1 MTQESTNSSGTG
13 RFFGVLLRLLL
24 VVIVGVLIGG
34 GIFYAVV
41 AGGPALYRAYVQ
53 PIESSIARI
62 EGAQT
67 GQSEYNEFL
76 NDRVEGLQARV
87 EAMEGQSDGYK
98 QTLSELQS
106 QVDSI
111 NATLDA
117 SEGDVQ
123 ADAMENLRQETE
135 TQVAELQSEIDEIVS
150 KVDNLDQAVGD
161 LSSSV
166 DDTEQSLVEMADQMS
181 DQDTPIE
188 ALRRE
193 LRLVQAMELLTRARM
208 NIAENNIG
216 RATEDITAAQ
226 ELLTKLESLVPEYQ
240 TETVAT
246 ISERVGSALEMIP
259 DSPVLAADE
268 LEIAWELLRRGLPG
282 EPELQAAPDAAPTE
296 VEATPTPSTSS

>member
-1 MTQESTNSSGTG
+1 MTQESTNSSGIS

-24 VVIVGVLIGG
+24 VVIIGVLIGG

-41 AGGPALYRAYVQ
+41 AGGPALYRAYIQ

-87 EAMEGQSDGYK
+87 EAMESQSDGYK
-98 QTLSELQS
+98 QMLSELQS
-106 QVDSI
+106 QIDSI
-111 NATLDA
+111 NATPDT
-117 SEGDVQ
+117 SEGDVK
-123 ADAMENLRQETE
+123 ADIENLRQDTE
-135 TQVAELQSEIDEIVS
+135 TQVAELQTTIDEIVP
-150 KVDNLDQAVGD
+150 KIDNLDQAVGD

-166 DDTEQSLVEMADQMS
+166 DDTEQSLIEMADQMS

-226 ELLTKLESLVPEYQ
+226 ELLTNLESLVPEYQ
-240 TETVAT
+240 TETVAA
-246 ISERVGSALEMIP
+246 INERVGSALEMIP

>member
-1 MTQESTNSSGTG
+1 MTQESTNSSGIS

-24 VVIVGVLIGG
+24 VVIIGVLIGG

-41 AGGPALYRAYVQ
+41 AGGPALYRAYIQ

-87 EAMEGQSDGYK
+87 EAMESQSDGYK
-98 QTLSELQS
+98 QMLSELQS
-106 QVDSI
+106 QIDSI
-111 NATLDA
+111 NATPDT
-117 SEGDVQ
+117 SEGDVK
-123 ADAMENLRQETE
+123 ADIENLRQDTE
-135 TQVAELQSEIDEIVS
+135 TQVAELQTTIDEIVS
-150 KVDNLDQAVGD
+150 KIDNLDQAVGD

-166 DDTEQSLVEMADQMS
+166 DDTEQSLIEMADQMS

-226 ELLTKLESLVPEYQ
+226 ELLTNLESLVPKYQ
-240 TETVAT
+240 TETVAA
-246 ISERVGSALEMIP
+246 INERVGSALEMIP

>member
-1 MTQESTNSSGTG
+1 MTQESTNSSGIS

-24 VVIVGVLIGG
+24 VVIIGVLIGG

-41 AGGPALYRAYVQ
+41 AGGPALYRAYIQ

-87 EAMEGQSDGYK
+87 EAMESQSDGYK
-98 QTLSELQS
+98 QMLSELQS
-106 QVDSI
+106 QIDSI
-111 NATLDA
+111 NATPDT
-117 SEGDVQ
+117 SEGDVK
-123 ADAMENLRQETE
+123 ADIENLRQDTE
-135 TQVAELQSEIDEIVS
+135 TQVAELQTTIDEIVF
-150 KVDNLDQAVGD
+150 KIDNLDQAVGD

-166 DDTEQSLVEMADQMS
+166 DDTEQSLIEMADQMS

-226 ELLTKLESLVPEYQ
+226 ELLTNLESLVPKYQ
-240 TETVAT
+240 TETVAA
-246 ISERVGSALEMIP
+246 INERVGSALEMIP

>member
-1 MTQESTNSSGTG
+1 MTQESTNSSGLN

-24 VVIVGVLIGG
+24 VVIIGVLIGG

-41 AGGPALYRAYVQ
+41 AGGPALYRAYIQ
-53 PIESSIARI
+53 PIESSIARV

-106 QVDSI
+106 QIDSI

-117 SEGDVQ
+117 SDGDEQ
-123 ADAMENLRQETE
+123 ADMENLRQDTE
-135 TQVAELQSEIDEIVS
+135 TQVTELQTAIDEIVS
-150 KVDNLDQAVGD
+150 KVDNLDKVVGD

-166 DDTEQSLVEMADQMS
+166 DDTEQSLIEMADQMS

-226 ELLTKLESLVPEYQ
+226 ELLTNLESLVPEYQ
-240 TETVAT
+240 TETVAA
-246 ISERVGSALEMIP
+246 IGERVGSALEMIP

-296 VEATPTPSTSS
+296 VEATPTPSTGS